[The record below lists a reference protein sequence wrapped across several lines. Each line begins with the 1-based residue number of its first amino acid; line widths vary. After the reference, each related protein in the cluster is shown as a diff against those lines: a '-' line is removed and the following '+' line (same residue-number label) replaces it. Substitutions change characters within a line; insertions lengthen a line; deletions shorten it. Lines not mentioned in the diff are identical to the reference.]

1 MHLIRWEKKNDA
13 GIDVSKSAVMTPEQ
27 RAALKAHVRE
37 IAKIL
42 HEDAKEKGMPVESL
56 GEIEQ
61 TVRHQLQTHV
71 SPDLGLFYR

>member
-1 MHLIRWEKKNDA
+1 M
-13 GIDVSKSAVMTPEQ
+13 DVSESAVMTPEQ

-61 TVRHQLQTHV
+61 TVRQQLQTHV
-71 SPDLGLFYR
+71 SPELGLFLSMKALGPILEQPEN

>member
-1 MHLIRWEKKNDA
+1 
-13 GIDVSKSAVMTPEQ
+13 MTPEQ
-27 RAALKAHVRE
+27 RVALKAHVRE

-61 TVRHQLQTHV
+61 TVRQQLQTHV
-71 SPDLGLFYR
+71 SPELGLFLSMKVLGPILEKPENCSAF

>member
-1 MHLIRWEKKNDA
+1 MK
-13 GIDVSKSAVMTPEQ
+13 PEQ

-42 HEDAKEKGMPVESL
+42 HQDATEKGMPVESL

-61 TVRHQLQTHV
+61 TVRAQIQSHV
-71 SPDLGLFYR
+71 SPELGLFLLMKALGPILEKPEDSPAS

>member
-1 MHLIRWEKKNDA
+1 
-13 GIDVSKSAVMTPEQ
+13 MTPEQ

-42 HEDAKEKGMPVESL
+42 HEDAKEQGMPVESL

-61 TVRHQLQTHV
+61 TVRQQLQTHV
-71 SPDLGLFYR
+71 SPELGLFLSMKALGPILEKPEN

>member
-1 MHLIRWEKKNDA
+1 MKPD
-13 GIDVSKSAVMTPEQ
+13 Q

-42 HEDAKEKGMPVESL
+42 HEDAKDKGMPVESL

-61 TVRHQLQTHV
+61 TVREQVQTYV
-71 SPDLGLFYR
+71 SPELGIFLSMKALGLTPEKPESSPAS

>member
-1 MHLIRWEKKNDA
+1 MQGAAHPLKKEKRYWLRRFRL
-13 GIDVSKSAVMTPEQ
+13 SREQ
-27 RAALKAHVRE
+27 RAALKAHMRE

-61 TVRHQLQTHV
+61 TVRQQLQTHV
-71 SPDLGLFYR
+71 SPELVFFYR

>member
-1 MHLIRWEKKNDA
+1 MKPD
-13 GIDVSKSAVMTPEQ
+13 Q

-42 HEDAKEKGMPVESL
+42 HEDAQEKGMPVESL

-61 TVRHQLQTHV
+61 TVRQQVQTHV
-71 SPDLGLFYR
+71 SPELGLFLSMKALGPTLEKPESSPAS